1 MPMSRRYSVLK
12 KQKTTMLRKLPLAL
26 VLVILAQPV
35 ETRADGDPVPT
46 AAPEPPTHL
55 GRFTRKECSPCVQE
69 TYAVKAVPVSSMKL
83 PSFPGM
89 QGAQSQR
96 LGKISVEVVRAWE
109 LDRPTRELMAVR
121 CNLLTSVAAESSQFF
136 PLGAG
141 MLDAEDAPDLVHAV
155 EAISKAAAADQRDGP
170 PDVIDIDYRV
180 GSLRIGVLR
189 SGGSAVG
196 YVQVGDI
203 ALLSDRPVWQVPTTL
218 YLATTDLQVLATA
231 LSDAI
236 VQIRALRTQSGAL

>member
-1 MPMSRRYSVLK
+1 MPMSHYYSVLK
-12 KQKTTMLRKLPLAL
+12 KQKTTMLRNLPLAL
-26 VLVILAQPV
+26 VLILLAQPV
-35 ETRADGDPVPT
+35 EALADGDPVPT
-46 AAPEPPTHL
+46 MAPPPATHL
-55 GRFTRKECSPCVQE
+55 GRFTRQECSPCVQE
-69 TYAVKAVPVSSMKL
+69 TYAVKAVAASPVKL
-83 PSFPGM
+83 PSLPGM
-89 QGAQSQR
+89 QGVQPQR

-121 CNLLTSVAAESSQFF
+121 CNLLTGVTAESSQFF

-141 MLDAEDAPDLVHAV
+141 MLDAEDAPDLVRAV
-155 EAISKAAAADQRDGP
+155 EAISIAAAEQRDGP
-170 PDVIDIDYRV
+170 PDVIDMDYRV

-218 YLATTDLQVLATA
+218 FLATSDLPVLATA